1 VDRSCKDFDLSE
13 DKEIETY
20 FYKLRLI
27 KQIQVPPAL
36 ARDLKV
42 VGWSWTQKGHIMRQN
57 QAEYPAL
64 GLEIETADAGTDSS
78 KDSLDLEPD
87 HTMELDALGQY
98 LKETHRYPLLN
109 REAEQQVARAM
120 RESEGHLA
128 KKPSGAAGRSARRQ
142 FDQTRQRMIE
152 SNLRLVVSIAK
163 RYKNMGMELS
173 DLVQEGN
180 IGLMQAVERFDPR
193 RNLKFSTYAT
203 WWIRQAITR
212 ALSQKSRTIKIPINK
227 LELVRMATRA
237 RVKLEEKLG
246 REPSMKEVAKAV
258 GAEEHQVDV
267 ALKSIPHLESLDALA
282 VEDGSP
288 RWELQS
294 DERSESPWQVVVD
307 RDMREK
313 VRAALELLP
322 PRQQLIVRMRFG
334 IGFNSEYNL
343 EEIGKVLNLTRER
356 VRQLEVEALRRLR
369 AAGDHRSL
377 NDFLRK

>member
-1 VDRSCKDFDLSE
+1 MSAPTTEV
-13 DKEIETY
+13 
-20 FYKLRLI
+20 
-27 KQIQVPPAL
+27 
-36 ARDLKV
+36 
-42 VGWSWTQKGHIMRQN
+42 
-57 QAEYPAL
+57 AEVELEL
-64 GLEIETADAGTDSS
+64 GLA
-78 KDSLDLEPD
+78 EPEP
-87 HTMELDALGQY
+87 TPASEEAPAVELDVLGQY

-109 REAEQQVARAM
+109 REQEQKVSRAM
-120 RESEGHLA
+120 RASEAVLSE
-128 KKPSGAAGRSARRQ
+128 KKSGAGRRGARKE
-142 FDQTRQRMIE
+142 FDETRAKMIE

-212 ALSQKSRTIKIPINK
+212 ALSQKSRTIKVPINK
-227 LELVRMATRA
+227 LEMVRVATRA
-237 RVKLEEKLG
+237 KNKLHERLG
-246 REPSMKEVAKAV
+246 REPAMKEIAKEV
-258 GAEEHQVDV
+258 GAQEHQVDT
-267 ALKSIPHLESLDALA
+267 AMKSIPHLESLDALA

-294 DERSESPWQVVVD
+294 DERSETPWQVVLD

-313 VRAALELLP
+313 VEAALELLP

-369 AAGDHRSL
+369 AAGNRRALH
-377 NDFLRK
+377 DFL

>member
-1 VDRSCKDFDLSE
+1 
-13 DKEIETY
+13 
-20 FYKLRLI
+20 
-27 KQIQVPPAL
+27 
-36 ARDLKV
+36 
-42 VGWSWTQKGHIMRQN
+42 MR
-57 QAEYPAL
+57 A
-64 GLEIETADAGTDSS
+64 TADIEFSDSPYEAA
-78 KDSLDLEPD
+78 LEPSSGATPVSREEAD
-87 HTMELDALGQY
+87 FEAAADTRSGELDTLGQY
-98 LKETHRYPLLN
+98 LKETHRHPLLN
-109 REAEQQVARAM
+109 REQEQQVSRAM
-120 RESEGHLA
+120 RKSERALQRKGSGKGA
-128 KKPSGAAGRSARRQ
+128 KRAAQRE
-142 FDQTRQRMIE
+142 FDETRARMIE

-212 ALSQKSRTIKIPINK
+212 ALSQKSRTIKVPINK
-227 LELVRMATRA
+227 LELVRIATRA
-237 RVKLEEKLG
+237 KVKLEEQLG
-246 REPSMKEVAKAV
+246 RPPSTKEVSKAV
-258 GAEEHQVDV
+258 GAPAYQVEA

-313 VRAALELLP
+313 VRATLELLP

-356 VRQLEVEALRRLR
+356 VRQLEVEALQRLR
-369 AAGDHRSL
+369 AAGDRRALSY
-377 NDFLRK
+377 FLKK

>member
-1 VDRSCKDFDLSE
+1 MRS
-13 DKEIETY
+13 
-20 FYKLRLI
+20 
-27 KQIQVPPAL
+27 
-36 ARDLKV
+36 
-42 VGWSWTQKGHIMRQN
+42 TQTD
-57 QAEYPAL
+57 YPEL
-64 GLEIETADAGTDSS
+64 GLELQSVAVADGEVRESQPEDTGA
-78 KDSLDLEPD
+78 
-87 HTMELDALGQY
+87 ELDALGQY

-109 REAEQQVARAM
+109 RETEQKVARAM
-120 RESEGHLA
+120 RQSESQLQKRPKGAVVRAA
-128 KKPSGAAGRSARRQ
+128 KREFES
-142 FDQTRQRMIE
+142 TRQRMIE

-212 ALSQKSRTIKIPINK
+212 ALSQKSRTIKVPINK

-237 RVKLEEKLG
+237 KGKLEEQLG
-246 REPSMKEVAKAV
+246 RTPSMKEIARAV
-258 GAEEHQVDV
+258 GAPENQVDV
-267 ALKSIPHLESLDALA
+267 ALKSIPHLESLDELA

-294 DERSESPWQVVVD
+294 DERSQSPWQVVVD

-313 VRAALELLP
+313 VRSALELLP

-369 AAGDHRSL
+369 ATGDHRAL
-377 NDFLRK
+377 NDFLKK

>member
-1 VDRSCKDFDLSE
+1 M
-13 DKEIETY
+13 
-20 FYKLRLI
+20 
-27 KQIQVPPAL
+27 
-36 ARDLKV
+36 
-42 VGWSWTQKGHIMRQN
+42 MRQN
-57 QAEYPAL
+57 QTEYPEL
-64 GLEIETADAGTDSS
+64 GLELEKVESDTASPV
-78 KDSLDLEPD
+78 DSLDLEPD
-87 HTMELDALGQY
+87 HTAELDALGRY

-109 REAEQQVARAM
+109 RKTEQQVARAM
-120 RESEGHLA
+120 RESESCLE
-128 KKPSGAAGRSARRQ
+128 KKPSGTAGRAARRE
-142 FDQTRQRMIE
+142 FEKTRQRMIE

-212 ALSQKSRTIKIPINK
+212 ALSQKSRTIKVPINK

-258 GAEEHQVDV
+258 GAEEYQVDV
-267 ALKSIPHLESLDALA
+267 ALKSIPHLESLDSLA

-294 DERSESPWQVVVD
+294 DERSESPWQVVLD

-313 VRAALELLP
+313 VRSALELLP

-369 AAGDHRSL
+369 AAGDHRAL